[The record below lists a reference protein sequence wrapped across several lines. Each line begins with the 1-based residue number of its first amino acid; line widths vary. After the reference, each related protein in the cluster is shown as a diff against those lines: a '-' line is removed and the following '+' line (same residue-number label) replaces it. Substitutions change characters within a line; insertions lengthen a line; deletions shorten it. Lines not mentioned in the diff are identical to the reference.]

1 MNRSYGVVIPAYNA
15 AQTLCD
21 AVESVLAQ
29 TLPPTSVVVI
39 DDGSTDETGA
49 IARSFGAG
57 VDVITQDNLGQAA
70 ATDRAF
76 AQLCEPL
83 VAGIDADDI
92 WFPDK
97 AAYQIAELE
106 ADPDLDGLFCRAS
119 IFDHGG
125 RPGPDSPVQDLWG
138 RSALM
143 MRRSALER
151 VGPVDTGLS
160 SSRGEMVDWIA
171 RGRDL
176 GLRFRLA
183 PIVLVGRRRI
193 PGSLSHG
200 QDASVLLPAVRAALA
215 RKRGPDVR

>member
-1 MNRSYGVVIPAYNA
+1 VSPRPAHLLNRRRPALPTASQRLLLDA
-15 AQTLCD
+15 A
-21 AVESVLAQ
+21 VLH
-29 TLPPTSVVVI
+29 
-39 DDGSTDETGA
+39 GSD
-49 IARSFGAG
+49 
-57 VDVITQDNLGQAA
+57 
-70 ATDRAF
+70 
-76 AQLCEPL
+76 AQLSEPL
-83 VAGIDADDI
+83 SAGIDADDI

-97 AAYQIAELE
+97 AAYQIAELK

-125 RPGPDSPVQDLWG
+125 RPGPDSPAQDLWG

-160 SSRGEMVDWIA
+160 GSRGEMVDWIA

-183 PIVLVGRRRI
+183 AIALVGRRRI

-215 RKRGPDVR
+215 RKRAPDAR